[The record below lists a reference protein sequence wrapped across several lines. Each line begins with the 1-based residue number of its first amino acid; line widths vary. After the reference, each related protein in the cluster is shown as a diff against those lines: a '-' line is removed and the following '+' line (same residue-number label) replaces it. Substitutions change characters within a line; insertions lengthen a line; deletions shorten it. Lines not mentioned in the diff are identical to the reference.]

1 MPAAALAV
9 GQGEPELEELV
20 EQVVLA
26 RAEVDGVEAGV
37 ADEAFDG
44 LAVGLV
50 GGVEEV
56 GHDAV
61 EDGIGEVLPA
71 ERVEGAGVAGGGR
84 EDGELGGAV
93 RGTLAELVGGVDDD
107 LARELVGVVAGEVRD
122 GLAGNADD
130 HGFGAVEGLAHRFL
144 GRARPVA
151 DLVSG
156 RGERLTQ
163 RPADLACADDCDVH
177 QISFA
182 FPRVLPETGQA
193 RWRCINGPHLVAL
206 VRGGAIFVKG
216 KLVRMTRPREG
227 GLSLWSA
234 AAGVCS
240 HRKVSRIT
248 GYSRSVLRWYFA

>member
-9 GQGEPELEELV
+9 GKGEPELEELV

-107 LARELVGVVAGEVRD
+107 LARELVGVVAG
-122 GLAGNADD
+122 
-130 HGFGAVEGLAHRFL
+130 
-144 GRARPVA
+144 
-151 DLVSG
+151 
-156 RGERLTQ
+156 
-163 RPADLACADDCDVH
+163 
-177 QISFA
+177 
-182 FPRVLPETGQA
+182 
-193 RWRCINGPHLVAL
+193 
-206 VRGGAIFVKG
+206 
-216 KLVRMTRPREG
+216 
-227 GLSLWSA
+227 
-234 AAGVCS
+234 
-240 HRKVSRIT
+240 
-248 GYSRSVLRWYFA
+248 

>member
-1 MPAAALAV
+1 MEPELLAHALYIFGATDDLQARASGAVTPVKDLEGQMPAAALAV
-9 GQGEPELEELV
+9 GEGEPELEELV

-50 GGVEEV
+50 RGVEEI

-61 EDGIGEVLPA
+61 EVGIGEVLPT
-71 ERVEGAGVAGGGR
+71 ERVEGTGVAGGGR
-84 EDGELGGAV
+84 KDGEFGGAV

-107 LARELVGVVAGEVRD
+107 LAREFVGVAAGEVRD
-122 GLAGNADD
+122 RLAGNADNYR
-130 HGFGAVEGLAHRFL
+130 FGAFEGFAHRFL

-151 DLVSG
+151 DLVPG

-177 QISFA
+177 PISFA
-182 FPRVLPETGQA
+182 CPRYCPRLPRPASGASTA
-193 RWRCINGPHLVAL
+193 RA
-206 VRGGAIFVKG
+206 
-216 KLVRMTRPREG
+216 
-227 GLSLWSA
+227 WSPSSTA
-234 AAGVCS
+234 KPSSSMANS
-240 HRKVSRIT
+240 SE
-248 GYSRSVLRWYFA
+248 

>member
-1 MPAAALAV
+1 MEPELLAHALYIFGATDDLQARASGAVTPVKDLEGQMPAAALAV
-9 GQGEPELEELV
+9 GKGEPELEELV

-26 RAEVDGVEAGV
+26 RAEVDGVETGV

-50 GGVEEV
+50 GGGEKI

-107 LARELVGVVAGEVRD
+107 LARELVGMVAGETRD

-130 HGFGAVEGLAHRFL
+130 HRFGAVEGLAHRFL

-182 FPRVLPETGQA
+182 FPRVLPETAQA
-193 RWRCINGPHLVAL
+193 RWRCINARTWSP
-206 VRGGAIFVKG
+206 
-216 KLVRMTRPREG
+216 
-227 GLSLWSA
+227 SSA
-234 AAGVCS
+234 AEPSSSKANS
-240 HRKVSRIT
+240 SE
-248 GYSRSVLRWYFA
+248 